1 MCSAFKSDLKIF
13 CFFFFLF
20 KFSSSIHDLQG
31 VCFLVMPEPVIKHQ
45 RKQIDSVNMSTE
57 DYEKIY
63 FNQGRLNGRFRIAD
77 SGLGWKPAKTAGTTN
92 SLADK
97 IKPYLLPS
105 EEISTIQWSKG
116 CKGFELRINTKNKGI
131 IQLDGFASDD
141 LPNLKSEFSKRFN
154 ASIDS
159 IPHSVRGWNWGKF
172 NIERN
177 EMKFSVNGIPSFE
190 IPYKRINNTNLTS
203 KNEIAVEFK
212 NNDEEYQPAGD
223 ELVEMRFYV
232 PDYVIEDEEEYDE
245 GSEDEMDVEKEDADE
260 NAEVVDEP
268 EKTPEVEKTAAQLFY
283 EELKEN
289 ADVGENSGDIIA
301 SFEEIF
307 FVTPRGRYDIDIY
320 KDSIRLRGKTYEY
333 KLQTKQIQRIFSVP
347 AGDESNHNIVLSI
360 DPPLRQGQTTYPYL
374 VLQFNAND
382 EIQKTLSIS
391 DEDFENQYK
400 DVLMKEY
407 DSLAHVVISHVLKGV
422 ANKKVIVP
430 GGYQSTYGL
439 TCLPC
444 AYKAN
449 QGYIYPL
456 EKSFLFLNKP
466 PLYIQYSDINLITI
480 SRAGESSSS
489 SKSFDL
495 SIVLRNNAG
504 VYNFSNFPKEDQQ
517 SLQAHLKSK
526 NLKVKNED
534 EEQKLLL
541 KKTLNDQDD
550 EVMGSED
557 DDDSDDADFDL
568 SAAEKDNADSELSEE
583 FDSNAEGADSD
594 VARDSDLD
602 DEIAN
607 DEELEDEPESELSDA
622 ENEPPKKKTKN

>member
-1 MCSAFKSDLKIF
+1 
-13 CFFFFLF
+13 
-20 KFSSSIHDLQG
+20 
-31 VCFLVMPEPVIKHQ
+31 
-45 RKQIDSVNMSTE
+45 MSTE

-63 FNQGRLNGRFRIAD
+63 FNQGRLSGRFRIAD
-77 SGLGWKPAKTAGTTN
+77 SGLGWKPAKTAGTSN

-105 EEISTIQWSKG
+105 EEISTVQWSKG

-131 IQLDGFASDD
+131 VQLDGFTADD
-141 LPNLKSEFSKRFN
+141 LPNLKGEFSKRFN

-232 PDYVIEDEEEYDE
+232 PDYVIDDEEEYDE
-245 GSEDEMDVEKEDADE
+245 GNEEEAGDANDEEMDVENKSDAE
-260 NAEVVDEP
+260 EEA
-268 EKTPEVEKTAAQLFY
+268 EKTPEVEKSAAQLFF

-289 ADVGENSGDIIA
+289 ADIGENSGDIIA

-360 DPPLRQGQTTYPYL
+360 DPPLRQGQTTYPSL
-374 VLQFNAND
+374 VLQFNANE

-391 DEDFENQYK
+391 DEEYENHYK
-400 DVLMKEY
+400 DILMKEY
-407 DSLAHVVISHVLKGV
+407 DSLAHVVVSHVLKGV

-430 GGYQSTYGL
+430 GSYQSTYGL

-504 VYNFSNFPKEDQQ
+504 VTTSAIF
-517 SLQAHLKSK
+517 
-526 NLKVKNED
+526 
-534 EEQKLLL
+534 L
-541 KKTLNDQDD
+541 KKISSPCKL
-550 EVMGSED
+550 
-557 DDDSDDADFDL
+557 
-568 SAAEKDNADSELSEE
+568 
-583 FDSNAEGADSD
+583 
-594 VARDSDLD
+594 
-602 DEIAN
+602 I
-607 DEELEDEPESELSDA
+607 
-622 ENEPPKKKTKN
+622 